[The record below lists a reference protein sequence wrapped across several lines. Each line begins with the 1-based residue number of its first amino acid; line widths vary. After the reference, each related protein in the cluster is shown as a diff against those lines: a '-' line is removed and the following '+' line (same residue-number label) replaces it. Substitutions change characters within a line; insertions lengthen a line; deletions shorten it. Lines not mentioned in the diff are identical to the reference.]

1 MTFRI
6 IFYSLFFLGKV
17 PLLRMWW
24 GDFVFVLFGFMGA
37 AFGVPPPCGG
47 HLDISWLLT
56 KAYLFCDQKR

>member
-24 GDFVFVLFGFMGA
+24 GDFVFVFLFFIEDVGQGRHHA
-37 AFGVPPPCGG
+37 AALPYKLV
-47 HLDISWLLT
+47 
-56 KAYLFCDQKR
+56 AYQGLPFL